1 MYPSELAGVP
11 YLRCKRIL
19 LKEPTIHPTLTV
31 TQPLPPA
38 LVLPPGTD
46 QRRALETLISDR
58 DRVGQSWSEL
68 IESLLALGRTDIPL
82 ARLAEGHIDA
92 VRILAQA
99 HLPAQPGALY
109 GVWASRSGQTG
120 VRAASCPDGSLA
132 LTGVVRFASGA
143 GLIDRALIPVWLDD
157 ERHQLLDLDVR
168 DLPVD
173 ASVWHST
180 AMAASRTYEVRIEL
194 TAGPETVS
202 DPGGTPPEPPVRLVG
217 ETGFYLQRPGFF
229 PGGVGVAAC
238 WVGGAARVADLLHA
252 RHARPSPAQQIR
264 LGRIRADLTVGT
276 AAVRAAAA
284 LLDHVWNRSDV
295 DWQMLATEARAVAAE
310 AVRRIVAEARLTT
323 GPAGLALDAALSAAI
338 PDLELYALQ
347 QNSDG
352 DAMLL
357 GDPERRA

>member
-1 MYPSELAGVP
+1 M
-11 YLRCKRIL
+11 
-19 LKEPTIHPTLTV
+19 
-31 TQPLPPA
+31 
-38 LVLPPGTD
+38 
-46 QRRALETLISDR
+46 
-58 DRVGQSWSEL
+58 
-68 IESLLALGRTDIPL
+68 
-82 ARLAEGHIDA
+82 
-92 VRILAQA
+92 
-99 HLPAQPGALY
+99 
-109 GVWASRSGQTG
+109 RS
-120 VRAASCPDGSLA
+120 
-132 LTGVVRFASGA
+132 
-143 GLIDRALIPVWLDD
+143 
-157 ERHQLLDLDVR
+157 
-168 DLPVD
+168 
-173 ASVWHST
+173 
-180 AMAASRTYEVRIEL
+180 
-194 TAGPETVS
+194 
-202 DPGGTPPEPPVRLVG
+202 VG

-252 RHARPSPAQQIR
+252 RHPRPSPAQQIR

-284 LLDHVWNRSDV
+284 FLDQVWGRFDV